1 MRQQD
6 SFDRPPGPFGG
17 MWSMWYLDPIRI
29 ITRELK
35 GFRKIRHKAFAEL
48 LTPGDTAPPVKLKT
62 TEGVEVDSPPARGR
76 YELSPQTARRPL

>member
-6 SFDRPPGPFGG
+6 HFDRPPGPFGG
-17 MWSMWYLDPIRI
+17 MWSMWYLGPIRI

-48 LTPGDTAPPVKLKT
+48 LTPGDTAPPIKLKT
-62 TEGVEVDSPPARGR
+62 TEGVEVDFADFLGKKNIVI
-76 YELSPQTARRPL
+76 EFGAIT